1 MCYAQMLSYMN
12 KSFGNSLEKK
22 LSECLECLVDIF
34 FEAMQP
40 RIIISAM
47 LPVNISI
54 VLAVGLFGATCIRC
68 NPMPKTV
75 GIVYPCLVESRND
88 GGEKVI
94 KISESI
100 TLNLKKSSVVSKKF
114 LLRTYQDDIMEHNY
128 LDGEIL
134 EKNLYHD
141 AESFASVIVLH
152 EDGLKVEGI
161 VSSMLGIKPMTTR
174 ERSADGSIPHA
185 FYELPRDK
193 PNDKATGQKTLF
205 SSVYSSFYPEQKRR
219 PKKVSMEIMVL
230 VDSYFRRQFEDKN
243 SMLTYLLVTM
253 NAVNLKYLTVSDP
266 EVEIILRAV
275 EVFNHHVEDKFFVRN
290 GSNYLRDRETLFK
303 LQRYIIYN
311 YHLYYTFD
319 GLYYTTGLDLGYY
332 YVTGFE
338 TDVQGLAFIGG
349 VCTIDK
355 LAMGEDKAYTYSGVR
370 VTAHELGHLLGCPHD
385 GEQYRFFSSKNCS
398 NSDGYI
404 MTYWSNSSRSMKFS
418 ECCNRAISELARS
431 PFGDCLETKNAT
443 RRINKNLD
451 TKALPG
457 EMLTRD
463 QVCQHAFP
471 NVRDI
476 RFVTDDGIAR
486 CYASCRS
493 DTSNITLRTMLPDH
507 SPCNETGFERTQSRR
522 ASGHISQEDMVC
534 VNGDCRAKRSK

>member
-1 MCYAQMLSYMN
+1 
-12 KSFGNSLEKK
+12 
-22 LSECLECLVDIF
+22 
-34 FEAMQP
+34 MQP
-40 RIIISAM
+40 HIVISAM
-47 LPVNISI
+47 MPDNLSL
-54 VLAVGLFGATCIRC
+54 VLAVGLFGATFIRC
-68 NPMPKTV
+68 TAMPKNL
-75 GIVYPCLVESRND
+75 GIVYPYLIESRND

-94 KISESI
+94 KISEGI
-100 TLNLKKSSVVSKKF
+100 TLNLKKSSVVSKEF
-114 LLRTYQDDIMEHNY
+114 LLRTHQDDIMEHNY

-134 EKNLYHD
+134 EQNLYHD
-141 AESFASVIVLH
+141 AEAFASVIVLH

-185 FYELPRDK
+185 FYELPREK
-193 PNDKATGQKTLF
+193 PNDKATGQKMLF

-253 NAVNLKYLTVSDP
+253 NAVNLKYLTISDP

-275 EVFNHHVEDKFFVRN
+275 EVFNHQVEDKFFVRN
-290 GSNYLRDRETLFK
+290 GSNYLRDRETLFS
-303 LQRYIIYN
+303 LQRYVIHN
-311 YHLYYTFD
+311 YQLYYTFD
-319 GLYYTTGLDLGYY
+319 GLYYVTGLDLGYY

-355 LAMGEDKAYTYSGVR
+355 LAMGEDKAHTYSGVR

-385 GEQYRFFSSKNCS
+385 GEQYRFFSSKDCP

-418 ECCNRAISELARS
+418 DCCNRAISELARS

-443 RRINKNLD
+443 RRINKNFD
-451 TKALPG
+451 TALLPG
-457 EMLTRD
+457 EVLTRD
-463 QVCQHAFP
+463 QVCQLAFP
-471 NVRDI
+471 NVPDI
-476 RFVTDDGIAR
+476 RFVTDDGIAK

-493 DTSNITLRTMLPDH
+493 DQKNKTLKTMLPDH
-507 SPCNETGFERTQSRR
+507 SPCNETSFERKQSGR
-522 ASGHISQEDMVC
+522 ASGHISQGDMVC
-534 VNGDCRAKRSK
+534 VNGDCRAKLSKYPVEPVKAAKRQ

>member
-1 MCYAQMLSYMN
+1 MHPA
-12 KSFGNSLEKK
+12 GGGG
-22 LSECLECLVDIF
+22 V
-34 FEAMQP
+34 
-40 RIIISAM
+40 
-47 LPVNISI
+47 
-54 VLAVGLFGATCIRC
+54 
-68 NPMPKTV
+68 PKTL
-75 GIVYPCLVESRND
+75 GIVYPYLIESRND

-100 TLNLKKSSVVSKKF
+100 TLNLKKSSVVSKEF
-114 LLRTYQDDIMEHNY
+114 LLRTHQDDIMEHNY

-134 EKNLYHD
+134 EQNLYHD
-141 AESFASVIVLH
+141 AEAFASVIVLH

-161 VSSMLGIKPMTTR
+161 VSSMLGIKPMKTR

-185 FYELPRDK
+185 FYELPREK
-193 PNDKATGQKTLF
+193 PNDKATGQKMLF

-253 NAVNLKYLTVSDP
+253 NAVNLKYLTISDP

-275 EVFNHHVEDKFFVRN
+275 EVFNHQVEDKFFVRN
-290 GSNYLRDRETLFK
+290 GSNYLRDRETLFS
-303 LQRYIIYN
+303 LQRYVIHN
-311 YHLYYTFD
+311 YQLYYTFD
-319 GLYYTTGLDLGYY
+319 GLYYVTGLDLGYY

-355 LAMGEDKAYTYSGVR
+355 LAMGEDKAHTYSGVR

-385 GEQYRFFSSKNCS
+385 GEQYRFFSSKDCP

-418 ECCNRAISELARS
+418 ECCNRAISDLARWSASMVIAEPNS
-431 PFGDCLETKNAT
+431 PN
-443 RRINKNLD
+443 
-451 TKALPG
+451 
-457 EMLTRD
+457 
-463 QVCQHAFP
+463 
-471 NVRDI
+471 
-476 RFVTDDGIAR
+476 
-486 CYASCRS
+486 
-493 DTSNITLRTMLPDH
+493 
-507 SPCNETGFERTQSRR
+507 TQSN
-522 ASGHISQEDMVC
+522 Q
-534 VNGDCRAKRSK
+534 